1 MQCGRYKNIA
11 TERVLLRNTVVLY
24 SIDAMTALLDWDD
37 EYEAEPP
44 RQRPL
49 ARAALSPGELP
60 PAVQAAVWRGDQLGT
75 PTTKV
80 VLTGFPNLDKELP
93 GGGWPAH
100 ALTELL
106 QPQPSVM
113 EWRLLGPAIRDV
125 VSQGKDVIV
134 ISPPKHPHLPGLR
147 QQGVDERHLVW
158 IQAETPAERLWVTEQ
173 LVKANAAGLLIAWLP
188 QARQEQIRRLQVCA
202 HSCDSPVFLC
212 RPATAEHEPSAASLR
227 LQVRHAP
234 DWELHVHLLKR
245 KGGTH
250 NGLIKL
256 PSVPASLASLITP
269 RLLKPS
275 TLLAARQKR
284 ALDASLPHVLGRPSS
299 RPPALRVPTP

>member
-1 MQCGRYKNIA
+1 
-11 TERVLLRNTVVLY
+11 
-24 SIDAMTALLDWDD
+24 MTTLPEWDD
-37 EYEAEPP
+37 EHGAEPLRKCSP
-44 RQRPL
+44 
-49 ARAALSPGELP
+49 ARAARAPGKLP
-60 PAVQAAVWRGDQLGT
+60 PAVQAAIWRGDQLGT
-75 PTTKV
+75 PTTRV
-80 VLTGFPNLDKELP
+80 VLTGFPDLDRELP

-100 ALTELL
+100 SLTELL

-134 ISPPKHPHLPGLR
+134 VSPPKHPHLPGLR
-147 QQGVDERHLVW
+147 QQGVEERHLVW

-173 LVKANAAGLLIAWLP
+173 LIKANAAGLLIAWLP

-202 HSCDSPVFLC
+202 HSCASPVFLC
-212 RPATAEHEPSAASLR
+212 RPAAAEHEPSAAPLR
-227 LQVRHAP
+227 LRVRHAP

-250 NGLIKL
+250 DGLIKL

-284 ALDASLPHVLGRPSS
+284 AVDASLSDVPHVLGRPSP
-299 RPPALRVPTP
+299 RPPALRVPAP